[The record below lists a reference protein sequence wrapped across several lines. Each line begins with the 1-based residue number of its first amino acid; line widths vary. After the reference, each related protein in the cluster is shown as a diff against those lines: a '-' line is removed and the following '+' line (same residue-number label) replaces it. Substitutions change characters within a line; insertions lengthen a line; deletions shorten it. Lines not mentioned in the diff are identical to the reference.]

1 MGSTEEAFCLKWNDF
16 PKERHFFFFAEL
28 RRDSDLTDITIVV
41 EGTHLKAHK
50 VILSACS
57 GAFKDLFRSGISKDP
72 IVMLW
77 DVSAEDMEALF
88 NFMYQGQ
95 VNVVQERLNT
105 FLDLAERLRVKGLTN
120 KSAEDEEDE
129 EIHKSPRRPTSSVHS
144 RSNTPNT
151 TTNTSTSNDHNR
163 KRLTGNSP
171 SSNSSNKKQR
181 VKDESD
187 SEDKSVDKTHPIVMI
202 KQESGKI
209 STGGTDGDDRNDG
222 INEMD
227 DSSYGG
233 EYNNDYFD
241 TEGEQFTEDMIQG
254 TSHDFTSAES
264 NKESRHENCSC
275 HSNPVSLCGK
285 VFSSKPKMLKHKT
298 LKHHGEARS
307 LSSSSS
313 SAPMAPPQPSNCPY
327 CGKFF
332 DTRQGM
338 NGHTAHCTLRPKSIV
353 QSPHS
358 NQIITTSSSEP
369 SISSGGS
376 SSNSLT
382 TAGGITMAVCP
393 DCGRLFQSKHQMY
406 GHRAHCKA
414 RVPPP
419 PKKTVMPPLPTQTAS
434 CTASTSQGICPWCNK
449 SFVKLNRH
457 IEDIHFPVPTK
468 CDVCHKEFASRHK
481 MQNHRHTAHKSRPN
495 ITSTNTTV
503 SSSPE
508 SFCPYCQRGF
518 DSKHKMHG
526 HIGRCSQRPSRINL
540 QSSWNLP

>member
-16 PKERHFFFFAEL
+16 QKSVTSSFAEL

-264 NKESRHENCSC
+264 NK
-275 HSNPVSLCGK
+275 G
-285 VFSSKPKMLKHKT
+285 
-298 LKHHGEARS
+298 
-307 LSSSSS
+307 
-313 SAPMAPPQPSNCPY
+313 
-327 CGKFF
+327 
-332 DTRQGM
+332 
-338 NGHTAHCTLRPKSIV
+338 
-353 QSPHS
+353 
-358 NQIITTSSSEP
+358 
-369 SISSGGS
+369 
-376 SSNSLT
+376 
-382 TAGGITMAVCP
+382 
-393 DCGRLFQSKHQMY
+393 
-406 GHRAHCKA
+406 
-414 RVPPP
+414 
-419 PKKTVMPPLPTQTAS
+419 
-434 CTASTSQGICPWCNK
+434 TASTSQGICPWCNK